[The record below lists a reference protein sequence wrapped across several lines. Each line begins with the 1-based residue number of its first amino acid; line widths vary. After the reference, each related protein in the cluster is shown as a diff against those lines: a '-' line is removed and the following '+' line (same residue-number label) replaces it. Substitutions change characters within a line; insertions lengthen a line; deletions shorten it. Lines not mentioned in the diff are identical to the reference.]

1 MALPSQAPRVTRH
14 AAFRS
19 AGRRRGNRRRTLALL
34 AVCALVVLGVWWI
47 LPSGAPDQATA
58 NDRVATNNTPN
69 PAATAEPTL
78 RLDESGTTRLP
89 RPITERPARPVDT
102 IAGTNGRADATPS
115 SIPELGPKTNTPAQP
130 APQQPAQQPPS
141 QPPSQPQSQPVTQ
154 PTEAPAST
162 PSETQAPPPTFQT
175 RQADARDAGVG
186 RLIASGE
193 QALASNQPVEARQFF
208 NRALHHSA
216 ATEGDRRLMRQRL
229 ASINEALIF
238 SPVVTPGD
246 AMVETYT
253 IKSGDSLTKI
263 VAMHDLD
270 VDWRFVARV
279 NKLADPRRIR
289 VGQTVKLVKG
299 PFHAV
304 VDKSEYRL
312 DLYADRKDPDG
323 NRIFIRSFS
332 VGLGE
337 YSSTPIGKFVIRP
350 SSKLIN
356 PHWVNPR
363 TGERFDADNPENP
376 IGERWLGF
384 DGIDDKTKTL
394 SGYGLHGTIEPQSI
408 GKDASMGCV
417 RMLPDDIEVVY
428 EMLAEGRSTVEIVP

>member
-19 AGRRRGNRRRTLALL
+19 AGRRRGHRRRTLALVAAGAAFL
-34 AVCALVVLGVWWI
+34 FGLWWFWPAGTPESAV
-47 LPSGAPDQATA
+47 A
-58 NDRVATNNTPN
+58 NDRLATNTAPN

-89 RPITERPARPVDT
+89 RPISDRPAQPVDT
-102 IAGTNGRADATPS
+102 IAAKDSRPQTTAN
-115 SIPELGPKTNTPAQP
+115 IPTLGPQSNAPIRSTPTNTPTNNPPTSTPTSTPAQP
-130 APQQPAQQPPS
+130 VSEP
-141 QPPSQPQSQPVTQ
+141 
-154 PTEAPAST
+154 APAVQ
-162 PSETQAPPPTFQT
+162 PETQAPPPTTFQT
-175 RQADARDAGVG
+175 RPADTRDAGVG

-193 QALASNQPVEARQFF
+193 QALASNNPVEARLLF
-208 NRALHHSA
+208 NRALHHPA
-216 ATEGDRRLMRQRL
+216 ATDGDERLMRQRL

-246 AMVETYT
+246 ALVETYT

-270 VDWRFVARV
+270 VDWRFIARV

-304 VDKSEYRL
+304 VDKSDYRL
-312 DLYADRKDPDG
+312 DLYADRKDADG
-323 NRIFIRSFS
+323 NRVFIRSFS

-337 YSSTPIGKFVIRP
+337 YGSTPIGKFVIRP

-363 TGERFDADNPENP
+363 TGERFDADNAQNP

-384 DGIDDKTKTL
+384 DGIDEKTKTL
-394 SGYGLHGTIEPQSI
+394 SGFGLHGTIEPQSI

-428 EMLAEGRSTVEIVP
+428 ELLAEGQSTVEIVP